1 LFYPWLRGFCFTVK
15 QVCQFTENEILPAYT
30 ATKKMLKYLFFI
42 LFFALML
49 AGYFSLNVPS
59 ETPYDQ
65 MLERVWRG
73 GTMVCIG
80 GLGSIFCV
88 SRFSR

>member
-1 LFYPWLRGFCFTVK
+1 V
-15 QVCQFTENEILPAYT
+15 
-30 ATKKMLKYLFFI
+30 KYLFFV

-73 GTMVCIG
+73 GAMVFIG
-80 GLGSIFCV
+80 GLGSLFCV